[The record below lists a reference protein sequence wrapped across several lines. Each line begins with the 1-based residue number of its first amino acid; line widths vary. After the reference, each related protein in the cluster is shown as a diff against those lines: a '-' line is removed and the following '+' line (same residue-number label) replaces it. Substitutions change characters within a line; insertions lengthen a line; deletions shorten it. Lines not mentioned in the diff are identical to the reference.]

1 MNTKYINETCF
12 VSVSFTSMTYQ
23 QPMYE
28 SDDFLIIPTLPPLNE
43 LSECNIPPPPP
54 YTESE
59 QNCFDSKEENAF
71 LALTELSCHV
81 KEKLDEGKRATVHVQ
96 SSCEPIRKKRK
107 YVKKTFANGLKAIQ
121 YGITLVLVREDG
133 SFEIQT
139 FHDLNMCEY
148 DTFGRLN
155 GKSILDTLNVTDSNN
170 VNVQTLLLH
179 IFDNER
185 NDVKSLFYQS
195 GGKTM
200 IEQKTCIFLESF
212 GIRRGLGRQS
222 KRICN
227 LNELSKTS
235 DFVNCKQS
243 KTVFIF
249 FKKLT

>member
-1 MNTKYINETCF
+1 MDLSHEF
-12 VSVSFTSMTYQ
+12 HVM
-23 QPMYE
+23 
-28 SDDFLIIPTLPPLNE
+28 PTTPQLYV
-43 LSECNIPPPPP
+43 LSECDIPPPPP
-54 YTESE
+54 YTERE
-59 QNCFDSKEENAF
+59 QNCLDSKEENAF

-81 KEKLDEGKRATVHVQ
+81 KEKLNQGQPEHVV
-96 SSCEPIRKKRK
+96 SSCPPARKKRK
-107 YVKKTFANGLKAIQ
+107 YVKKTFANGLKAIP

-155 GKSILDTLNVTDSNN
+155 GKSILDTLHVTDSDD
-170 VNVQTLLLH
+170 VNVQTLLLYM
-179 IFDNER
+179 FDNER
-185 NDVKSLFYQS
+185 NDVKSLFYQP

-200 IEQKTCIFLESF
+200 TEQKTCIFLESF

-249 FKKLT
+249 FKKFT